1 MPVRATCMF
10 EAVRRRLVL
19 AVDIEAVVDIVDT
32 DPFGLE
38 AAPRVTGRSVARLQP
53 VHRRVEAPTA
63 DILVPNGQP

>member
-1 MPVRATCMF
+1 MPVRAMF

-19 AVDIEAVVDIVDT
+19 VVDIEAVVDIVDT

-38 AAPRVTGRSVARLQP
+38 AAPRVAGRSAARLQP

-63 DILVPNGQP
+63 DILVPNVQP